1 MSRDLFPREVA
12 PEPGLAILLR
22 HRDVEQC
29 FCVTAIFVADV
40 SVGSIASFWPKADDF
55 RSSRGS
61 RHRHGRSAC
70 LKRADRVEK
79 VIFR

>member
-29 FCVTAIFVADV
+29 FCVTAIFVCRCLSWVNRVILAEGRRLPV
-40 SVGSIASFWPKADDF
+40 FPREQTSPRPVGMSQK
-55 RSSRGS
+55 
-61 RHRHGRSAC
+61 GR
-70 LKRADRVEK
+70 
-79 VIFR
+79 